1 MKKIGTLAL
10 TLALSAS
17 LALPALAAEDGDLL
31 ISPAPGGEETAQE
44 VTFPGPVYND
54 VLVVNGEVLDTSAI
68 PDVDGIPMRLLVESD
83 HGSAYWDPD
92 TSEGTGYFEGAY
104 VSVNV
109 ATFAIKVNDE
119 AVEGVTAAVKYGV
132 SFLPAEVIDG
142 LEGYDV
148 TVTENEDGTKRYEVT
163 TPNNDPMIKL
173 AYAILDASGCGASM
187 KSDVDTY
194 AMNYS
199 LPEGTF
205 ADGVWFMGFNIS
217 PDTLMVA
224 KLAEDADR
232 DAVMEALEANKQS
245 LVDTFSWYLSHN
257 LPKAED
263 ARMVIEGDYVLFLVA
278 DNAEA
283 GEQVFRDFVASR
295 KTIDVVVT
303 GKDGSSTTLSCETG
317 EEFLGSV
324 LLDSGIV
331 EGEMGEYGLFITTV
345 NGYTADSDAQEWWCI
360 TKGGEEVMTGAD
372 TTPIA
377 DGDQFELTL
386 KTGW

>member
-10 TLALSAS
+10 SLALTAS
-17 LALPALAAEDGDLL
+17 LALPTLAAEDGML
-31 ISPAPGGEETAQE
+31 ISPAPDGEGTAQE
-44 VTFPGPVYND
+44 AAFPGPVYND
-54 VLVVNGEVLDTSAI
+54 VLVVNGQVLDTSAI
-68 PDVDGIPMRLLVESD
+68 PDADGIPMRLLLESD
-83 HGSAYWDPD
+83 HGNAGWYA
-92 TSEGTGYFEGAY
+92 EENLGVGYFEGAT
-104 VSVNV
+104 VGVNV
-109 ATFAIKVNDE
+109 ATFAITVNDE
-119 AVEGVTAAVKYGV
+119 TVEGVTAAVKYGV

-142 LEGYDV
+142 LEGYSV
-148 TVTENEDGTKRYEVT
+148 ETTETETGLRYEVT
-163 TPNNDPMIKL
+163 TPNGTDLMQL
-173 AYAILDASGCGASM
+173 AYDVLEASGCTASM
-187 KSDVDTY
+187 KSGADTY

-205 ADGVWFMGFNIS
+205 ADGVLFMGFNIS
-217 PDTLMVA
+217 ADTMLVA
-224 KLAEDADR
+224 KLSEDADR

-245 LVDTFSWYLSHN
+245 LVDTFSWYVPSN

-278 DNAEA
+278 DNADA

-303 GKDGSSTTLSCETG
+303 GQDGTSTTVSCETG
-317 EEFLGSV
+317 EEFLGPV
-324 LLDSGIV
+324 LLDSGLV

-345 NGYTADSDAQEWWCI
+345 NGYTADTDAQEWWCI
-360 TKGGEEVMTGAD
+360 TKGGEEVTTGAD